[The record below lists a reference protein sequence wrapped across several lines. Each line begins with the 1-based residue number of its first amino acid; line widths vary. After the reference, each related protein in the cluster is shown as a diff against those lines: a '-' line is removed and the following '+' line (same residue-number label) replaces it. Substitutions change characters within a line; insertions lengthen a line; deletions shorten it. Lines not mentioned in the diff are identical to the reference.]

1 MLPSTPQV
9 ESVYLDPEV
18 GVLAGLKDLPVD
30 TPPLESPVPNPHES
44 GSSES
49 DGSTESSVKAQ
60 RGSAYENEPHTLLID
75 QTTLD
80 PTFAITLAERVQS
93 ETLGRALMLDAPVS
107 GGTCSQH
114 QMCAVTEA
122 ETSVRDRRGWEW
134 EADHHVWVTFGA
146 GLVARGTAS
155 TAHGS

>member
-18 GVLAGLKDLPVD
+18 GVLAGLKDLPGD
-30 TPPLESPVPNPHES
+30 TPPLGQPQVV
-44 GSSES
+44 
-49 DGSTESSVKAQ
+49 STESQSTGVATASP
-60 RGSAYENEPHTLLID
+60 GSPGGAAYESEPHTLLID

-107 GGTCSQH
+107 GGTLPMDVLTH
-114 QMCAVTEA
+114 RT
-122 ETSVRDRRGWEW
+122 RRL
-134 EADHHVWVTFGA
+134 T
-146 GLVARGTAS
+146 RS
-155 TAHGS
+155 

>member
-18 GVLAGLKDLPVD
+18 GVLAGLKDLPAD
-30 TPPLESPVPNPHES
+30 TSPLGPPNSASDPRGLPASDKK
-44 GSSES
+44 
-49 DGSTESSVKAQ
+49 DGSASSAVSGQ
-60 RGSAYENEPHTLLID
+60 RGTAYENEPHTLLID

-107 GGTCSQH
+107 GGMRLSLCIR
-114 QMCAVTEA
+114 A
-122 ETSVRDRRGWEW
+122 EGE
-134 EADHHVWVTFGA
+134 EADSGCRN
-146 GLVARGTAS
+146 GRG
-155 TAHGS
+155 G

>member
-18 GVLAGLKDLPVD
+18 GVLAGLKDLPAD
-30 TPPLESPVPNPHES
+30 TSPLGPP
-44 GSSES
+44 GSSSGVES
-49 DGSTESSVKAQ
+49 AGTSGTQDGSTPSAVSGQ
-60 RGSAYENEPHTLLID
+60 RGTAYENEPHTLLID

-107 GGTCSQH
+107 GGMLS
-114 QMCAVTEA
+114 
-122 ETSVRDRRGWEW
+122 S
-134 EADHHVWVTFGA
+134 
-146 GLVARGTAS
+146 S
-155 TAHGS
+155 TV